1 MDDHEKWMIMHDD
14 VEVVEMRTLCELG
27 ETHDDAQKMGH
38 VPQETKDVH
47 RLPILVCVY
56 ELLARIL

>member
-1 MDDHEKWMIMHDD
+1 MHDD